1 MWLWMLGESRIQ
13 RGRPAS
19 WEVRKELRVLSP
31 KPENSLLLNRRQ
43 VFFSIR
49 LSTGWMRPTHILES
63 NPLYLV
69 STDFNTNLIQTRHR
83 NIQNNV

>member
-49 LSTGWMRPTHILES
+49 L
-63 NPLYLV
+63 
-69 STDFNTNLIQTRHR
+69 
-83 NIQNNV
+83 